1 MAAASRCCAI
11 PTAIGWSCGR
21 SKPEH
26 PDEPRWW
33 RGDRPGSS
41 MKRGGCPGNALFATA
56 RKTGGAVVHVRP
68 AEKQRDRR
76 TGCPDSH
83 VRLAAHGARCPCPGI
98 GKHPAGVS
106 WAWLFCCPRRIKHAW
121 VARAWVAKPGSV
133 VYRIRRA
140 PATPGWIWPELHS
153 ISAVRHGRSAG
164 FSTGSTA
171 HACRTQPRVRPRTAT
186 PGCGGRLRTRP
197 AGGGRGRTALPHGRG
212 AAGPAPGP
220 AHSPRVD
227 GAQGRRPDRGH
238 PARSGERDAA
248 PSFPCRAPRPV
259 RSLPAP
265 ADGHLSGRRRSRGE
279 GMDTATIEATV
290 MSLGDPGI
298 LRQLIVELDDTRAC
312 FTAMS
317 RRLPLSYLRYLLEE
331 TGRTHQAIA
340 EDLMQRM
347 RMEGAPPPRTGTLLG
362 RLRARW
368 ARHFAPADA
377 DIELGY
383 LFRLEREEG
392 RVVRHFEQAADRLP
406 ALRQRLRR
414 HLLQLERCLMRI
426 ERLIQEAQ
434 SNQLAG

>member
-1 MAAASRCCAI
+1 
-11 PTAIGWSCGR
+11 
-21 SKPEH
+21 
-26 PDEPRWW
+26 
-33 RGDRPGSS
+33 
-41 MKRGGCPGNALFATA
+41 
-56 RKTGGAVVHVRP
+56 
-68 AEKQRDRR
+68 
-76 TGCPDSH
+76 
-83 VRLAAHGARCPCPGI
+83 
-98 GKHPAGVS
+98 
-106 WAWLFCCPRRIKHAW
+106 
-121 VARAWVAKPGSV
+121 
-133 VYRIRRA
+133 
-140 PATPGWIWPELHS
+140 
-153 ISAVRHGRSAG
+153 
-164 FSTGSTA
+164 
-171 HACRTQPRVRPRTAT
+171 
-186 PGCGGRLRTRP
+186 
-197 AGGGRGRTALPHGRG
+197 
-212 AAGPAPGP
+212 
-220 AHSPRVD
+220 
-227 GAQGRRPDRGH
+227 
-238 PARSGERDAA
+238 
-248 PSFPCRAPRPV
+248 
-259 RSLPAP
+259 
-265 ADGHLSGRRRSRGE
+265 
-279 GMDTATIEATV
+279 MDTATIEATV